1 MGTVGSAQLV
11 IMQSMILFSVVAC
24 AYGGYNGGCVNNL
37 GQGVECASAT
47 TYNGACVNSLGQG
60 VPCRERR
67 SAQEGQYS
75 PAAEPYAHVEIA
87 AEPYVHVEVPA
98 EPYQG
103 AMTYGGYNG
112 GCVNN
117 LGQGVPCR
125 NRRSAQEGQ
134 YSPAAEPYVH
144 VEIVAEPYVH
154 VEVPAEPYQGAITY
168 GAYTGACVNNLG
180 QGVPCRN

>member
-11 IMQSMILFSVVAC
+11 IMQSMILFSFMAC
-24 AYGGYNGGCVNNL
+24 AFGGYNGGCVNHL
-37 GQGVECASAT
+37 GQGVECASVT

-75 PAAEPYAHVEIA
+75 PAAEPYVHVEIA
-87 AEPYVHVEVPA
+87 AEPYVHVD
-98 EPYQG
+98 G
-103 AMTYGGYNG
+103 YGGYNG

-134 YSPAAEPYVH
+134 YSPVAESYVH
-144 VEIVAEPYVH
+144 VEIAAEPYVH
-154 VEVPAEPYQGAITY
+154 VEVPAEPYQIAITY
-168 GAYTGACVNNLG
+168 SGYTGGCVNNLG

>member
-24 AYGGYNGGCVNNL
+24 TYGGYNGGCVNNL
-37 GQGVECASAT
+37 GQGVECASVT
-47 TYNGACVNSLGQG
+47 TYKGGCVNSLGQG

-75 PAAEPYAHVEIA
+75 PAAEPYVHVEIA
-87 AEPYVHVEVPA
+87 AEPYIHVEVPA
-98 EPYQG
+98 QPYG
-103 AMTYGGYNG
+103 AYTGA
-112 GCVNN
+112 CVNN

-144 VEIVAEPYVH
+144 VEIAAEPYIH
-154 VEVPAEPYQGAITY
+154 VEGY
-168 GAYTGACVNNLG
+168 GGYNGGCVNNLG
-180 QGVPCRN
+180 QGVPRRNR

>member
-24 AYGGYNGGCVNNL
+24 TYGGYNGGCVNNLGQGVECASATTYNGGCVNSL

-75 PAAEPYAHVEIA
+75 PAAEPYVHVEIA
-87 AEPYVHVEVPA
+87 AEPY
-98 EPYQG
+98 
-103 AMTYGGYNG
+103 
-112 GCVNN
+112 
-117 LGQGVPCR
+117 
-125 NRRSAQEGQ
+125 
-134 YSPAAEPYVH
+134 
-144 VEIVAEPYVH
+144 
-154 VEVPAEPYQGAITY
+154 
-168 GAYTGACVNNLG
+168 
-180 QGVPCRN
+180 